1 MMPGLTRTRLAC
13 DRCHSQKLRCPKQP
27 GSSICTRCLKANT
40 QCTYSPPGTISTCSV
55 GSTANVADLM
65 AMDDSMQDNG
75 FFSWASTGDMDFNA
89 FLTQEADAPE
99 DGGTGPNG
107 HSFPALSSPPTDE
120 PADLGLLC
128 TSRLAALLVDM
139 GRLWERMP
147 VKSTLHLAQS
157 TSHEEHVR
165 SLTDK
170 IASKVALETIFALAQ
185 RLTDLYPD
193 ATSLALPP
201 DAGPP
206 QACDIPDCTHSL
218 QLPSG
223 LDGVEEHVSGR
234 GKGGAAAGVDLPL
247 ASVLASCH
255 GRLLDLVDC
264 FFLLVTACLRVTT
277 ASPHRREPEFS
288 GPEMRVGSF
297 VPPKAAAVSMQVALL
312 KHLMVGLSD
321 RLASFGAAVS
331 SRAAGLGASGG
342 GMEVQILTL
351 QHQLLM
357 KRHASCLVHVGTI
370 EDFLMRFDT
379 KQL

>member
-40 QCTYSPPGTISTCSV
+40 QCTYSPPGTISTCST
-55 GSTANVADLM
+55 GSTAGVADLM
-65 AMDDSMQDNG
+65 AMDEIVQDNG
-75 FFSWASTGDMDFNA
+75 FFSWASTDDMDFNV
-89 FLTQEADAPE
+89 FLTEAANAP
-99 DGGTGPNG
+99 DGGTGPNE
-107 HSFPALSSPPTDE
+107 HSIPALSSPPTNE
-120 PADLGLLC
+120 PVDPVLLC
-128 TSRLAALLVDM
+128 TTRLAALLLDM

-165 SLTDK
+165 NLTDK
-170 IASKVALETIFALAQ
+170 IASKVALETMFALAQ
-185 RLTDLYPD
+185 RLSDLYPD

-206 QACDIPDCTHSL
+206 AACDIPDCTHSL
-218 QLPSG
+218 ELPSG
-223 LDGVEEHVSGR
+223 LGGVEEHVSGR

-264 FFLLVTACLRVTT
+264 FFLLVTSCLRVTT

-288 GPEMRVGSF
+288 GPEMRFGSF

-312 KHLMVGLSD
+312 RHLMVGLSD

-331 SRAAGLGASGG
+331 SRAAGLDEGG
-342 GMEVQILTL
+342 GDGMEAKILTL
-351 QHQLLM
+351 QHQLLT